1 MYYIKFNG
9 MRVYNFLLKKKKFLG
24 CFQISQ
30 SIMIFFFLKSF

>member
-9 MRVYNFLLKKKKFLG
+9 MRVYNFLLKKKKKFLG

-30 SIMIFFFLKSF
+30 SIMIFFF